1 MKEVM
6 NKVSLRTREK
16 LYMLI
21 DHDAIDCSRD
31 ETRIINNCLLNDN
44 ISIKKFYKILDL
56 IDKGNCPEVDKPE
69 NFTSWVESLIS
80 TL

>member
-16 LYMLI
+16 LSMLI
-21 DHDAIDCSRD
+21 DHDAIDCSPD
-31 ETRIINNCLLNDN
+31 ETRIINKCLLNDD

-56 IDKGNCPEVDKPE
+56 D
-69 NFTSWVESLIS
+69 
-80 TL
+80 

>member
-16 LYMLI
+16 LSILI
-21 DHDAIDCSRD
+21 DHDAIDCSPD
-31 ETRIINNCLLNDN
+31 ETKIIRNCILNDN

-56 IDKGNCPEVDKPE
+56 IDKGRCPEIDTTE
-69 NFTSWVESLIS
+69 NFTSWVESLTS